1 MFEKIPLN
9 DIYVADYVDE
19 TLEYVYGSIY
29 KQTTIIHHFDVK
41 KNKSIFIWM
50 ADQNGKFAGYLNL
63 LDQKIY
69 KPITTSLNDYE
80 EVYDSFNL
88 GVGNTNDGY
97 INFEPLKNF
106 SSRYI
111 KPYMSIKLVKKALL
125 DINRQREKEKVKS
138 LIFKN

>member
-9 DIYVADYVDE
+9 DIYVADFVDE

-41 KNKSIFIWM
+41 KNKSIFVWM
-50 ADQNGKFAGYLNL
+50 ADQNGNFAGYLNL
-63 LDQKIY
+63 LNQKIY
-69 KPITTSLNDYE
+69 KPLTTSLKDYE
-80 EVYDSFNL
+80 EVYDSFSL
-88 GVGNTNDGY
+88 DVGNTNDGY

-111 KPYMSIKLVKKALL
+111 KPYMSIKQTKKALF